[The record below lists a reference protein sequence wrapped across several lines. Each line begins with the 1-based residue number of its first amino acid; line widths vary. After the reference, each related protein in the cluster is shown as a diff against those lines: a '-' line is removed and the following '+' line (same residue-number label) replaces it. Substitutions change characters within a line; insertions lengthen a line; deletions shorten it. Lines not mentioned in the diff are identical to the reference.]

1 MIKVD
6 KLSYSFPQKNLYN
19 EILFTL
25 EDNQHCAFIGMSGT
39 GKSTLMNMIMDPEK
53 YNFSGKLEITPGYK
67 IGYVSQFAK
76 SDEVLGMTVFEYIG
90 YECLKLQEEI
100 ALICAEMETSNDIES
115 LLEKYQEKLDEF
127 ESLGG
132 NDFESNINKKLNLA
146 DLLKYKD
153 LKISEIS
160 GGEFKL
166 VQVIKE
172 MLNKP
177 DLLIMDEPDVFLDF
191 ENLNSL
197 RNLINTHN
205 GTLLVI
211 THNRYLLDHCFNKIL
226 HLENTELQEFD
237 GSYTEYNFA
246 LLERKIELQELATKD
261 TEEIERNEKLIE
273 QFRDIA
279 SNVAEATRGNTV
291 RARIKIQERLEARRI
306 KTPFVYINQ
315 PNINLTTNNEL
326 EETIALKVD
335 NYNVL
340 FDDSLLENVSFEI
353 KSNEK
358 VAIIGPNGTG
368 KTTLLRDI
376 FKNTNNTIEINEN
389 IKMAY
394 LSQHQSEML
403 NYSNTIMDEFLDSG
417 FNTYAEVTE
426 YLAGYGF
433 EGKILNHKIDALSGG
448 EKNILQLAKISA
460 SNANMLLLDEPTSHL
475 DTYSQL
481 SLEKAINNYNG
492 AIIMIS
498 HDIYSI
504 INCMDYVLIIEDKS
518 IRKMNMKKF
527 KRMVYNVHFDR
538 DYLELE
544 QKKKQLEARISIAL
558 VNNDFVSAK
567 IVLEDLRKIIELI

>member
-19 EILFTL
+19 EISFTL
-25 EDNQHCAFIGMSGT
+25 EDNQHCAFIGMSGI

-76 SDEVLGMTVFEYIG
+76 SDEVLDMTVFEYIG

-177 DLLIMDEPDVFLDF
+177 DLLFMDEPDVFLDF

-335 NYNVL
+335 NYNVS
-340 FDDSLLENVSFEI
+340 FGDSLLENVSFEI

-376 FKNTNNTIEINEN
+376 FKNTNNAIEINEN
-389 IKMAY
+389 IKIAY
-394 LSQHQSEML
+394 LSQHQSEVL
-403 NYSNTIMDEFLDSG
+403 NYSNTVMDEFLDSG

-527 KRMVYNVHFDR
+527 KRMVYNIHFDR

>member
-19 EILFTL
+19 EISFTL
-25 EDNQHCAFIGMSGT
+25 EDNQHCAFFGMSGI
-39 GKSTLMNMIMDPEK
+39 GKSTLINMIMDPEK

-100 ALICAEMETSNDIES
+100 VLICAEMETSNDIES

-273 QFRDIA
+273 QFREIA
-279 SNVAEATRGNTV
+279 SFVAEATRGNTV
-291 RARIKIQERLEARRI
+291 RARIKLQERLEARRI

-335 NYNVL
+335 NYNVT

-376 FKNTNNTIEINEN
+376 FKNINNAIKINEN
-389 IKMAY
+389 MKMAY
-394 LSQHQSEML
+394 LSQHQSDTL
-403 NYSNTIMDEFLDSG
+403 NYSNTIMDEFLNSG

-433 EGKILNHKIDALSGG
+433 EGEILNHKIDALSGG

-481 SLEKAINNYNG
+481 ALEKAINNYNG

-504 INCMDYVLIIEDKS
+504 VNCMDYVLIIEDKS

-527 KRMVYNVHFDR
+527 KRMVYNIHFDR

-558 VNNDFVSAK
+558 INNDFESAK

>member
-19 EILFTL
+19 EISFTL
-25 EDNQHCAFIGMSGT
+25 EDNQHCAFIGMSGI

-76 SDEVLGMTVFEYIG
+76 SDEVLDMTVFEYIG

-273 QFRDIA
+273 QFREIA
-279 SNVAEATRGNTV
+279 SFVAEATRGNTV

-315 PNINLTTNNEL
+315 PNINLKTNNEL

-335 NYNVL
+335 NYNVI

-376 FKNTNNTIEINEN
+376 FKNINNAIKINEN

-403 NYSNTIMDEFLDSG
+403 NYSNTIMNEFLDSG

-481 SLEKAINNYNG
+481 ALEKAINNYNG

-504 INCMDYVLIIEDKS
+504 VNCMDYVLIIEDKS

-527 KRMVYNVHFDR
+527 KRMVYNIHFDR

-558 VNNDFVSAK
+558 INNDFESAK

>member
-19 EILFTL
+19 EISFTL
-25 EDNQHCAFIGMSGT
+25 EDNQHCAFIGMSGI

-76 SDEVLGMTVFEYIG
+76 SDEVLDMTVFEYIG
-90 YECLKLQEEI
+90 YECLKLQDEI

-115 LLEKYQEKLDEF
+115 LLEKYQKKLDEF

-205 GTLLVI
+205 STLLVI

-261 TEEIERNEKLIE
+261 TEEIERNEILIE

-335 NYNVL
+335 NYNVS

-481 SLEKAINNYNG
+481 ALEKAINNYNG

-498 HDIYSI
+498 HNIYSI

-527 KRMVYNVHFDR
+527 KRMVYNIHFDR

-544 QKKKQLEARISIAL
+544 QKKKQLETRISIAL

>member
-19 EILFTL
+19 EISFTL
-25 EDNQHCAFIGMSGT
+25 EDNQHCAFIGMSGI

-53 YNFSGKLEITPGYK
+53 YNFSGKLEITHGYK
-67 IGYVSQFAK
+67 IGYISQFAK
-76 SDEVLGMTVFEYIG
+76 SDEVLDMTVFEYIG
-90 YECLKLQEEI
+90 HECLKLQEEI

-146 DLLKYKD
+146 DLLKCKD

-177 DLLIMDEPDVFLDF
+177 DLLIMDEADVFLDF

-226 HLENTELQEFD
+226 HLENMELQEFD

-273 QFRDIA
+273 QFREIA
-279 SNVAEATRGNTV
+279 SFVAEATRGNTV

-306 KTPFVYINQ
+306 KIPFVYINQ

-326 EETIALKVD
+326 EEIIALKVD
-335 NYNVL
+335 NYNVT
-340 FDDSLLENVSFEI
+340 FDDSLLENASFEI

-376 FKNTNNTIEINEN
+376 FKNINNAIKINEN

-394 LSQHQSEML
+394 LSQHQSDTL

-417 FNTYAEVTE
+417 FNIYADVTE

-433 EGKILNHKIDALSGG
+433 EGEILNHKIDALSGG

-481 SLEKAINNYNG
+481 ALEKAINNYNG

-504 INCMDYVLIIEDKS
+504 VNCMDYVLIIEDKS

-527 KRMVYNVHFDR
+527 KRMVYNIHFDR

-558 VNNDFVSAK
+558 INNDFESAK

>member
-19 EILFTL
+19 EISFTL
-25 EDNQHCAFIGMSGT
+25 EDNQHCAFIGMSGI

-53 YNFSGKLEITPGYK
+53 YNFSGTIEITPGYK

-76 SDEVLGMTVFEYIG
+76 SDEVLDMTVFEYIG

-100 ALICAEMETSNDIES
+100 ALICAEMETSDDIES

-127 ESLGG
+127 DSLGG

-211 THNRYLLDHCFNKIL
+211 THNRFLLDHCFNKIL

-237 GSYTEYNFA
+237 GSYSEYNFA
-246 LLERKIELQELATKD
+246 LLERKIELQELAAKD

-273 QFRDIA
+273 QFREIA
-279 SNVAEATRGNTV
+279 SFVAEATRGNTV
-291 RARIKIQERLEARRI
+291 RARIKIQERLEARRV
-306 KTPFVYINQ
+306 KTPFVFINQ
-315 PNINLTTNNEL
+315 PKINLTTNNEL
-326 EETIALKVD
+326 EETIALKLN
-335 NYNVL
+335 NYNVT
-340 FDDSLLENVSFEI
+340 FDDTLLENVSFEI

-376 FKNTNNTIEINEN
+376 FKNTNNAIEINEN

-433 EGKILNHKIDALSGG
+433 EGEVLKHKIDSLSGG
-448 EKNILQLAKISA
+448 EKNLLQLAKIAA

-481 SLEKAINNYNG
+481 ALEKAINNYNG
-492 AIIMIS
+492 AIMMIS

-518 IRKMNMKKF
+518 IRKMTMKKF
-527 KRMVYNVHFDR
+527 KRMVYNIHFDR

-544 QKKKQLEARISIAL
+544 QKKKQLESRISIAL
-558 VNNDFVSAK
+558 LNNDFESAK
-567 IVLEDLRKIIELI
+567 IVLEDLRKIIKLI

>member
-19 EILFTL
+19 EISFTL
-25 EDNQHCAFIGMSGT
+25 EDNQHCAFIGMSGI

-53 YNFSGKLEITPGYK
+53 YNFSGTIEITPGYK

-76 SDEVLGMTVFEYIG
+76 SDEVLDMTVFEYIG

-100 ALICAEMETSNDIES
+100 ALICAEMETSDDIES

-127 ESLGG
+127 DSLGG

-172 MLNKP
+172 MLNKL

-211 THNRYLLDHCFNKIL
+211 THNRFLLDHCFNKIL

-237 GSYTEYNFA
+237 GSYSEYNFA
-246 LLERKIELQELATKD
+246 LLERKIELQELAAKD

-273 QFRDIA
+273 QFREIA
-279 SNVAEATRGNTV
+279 SFVAEATRGNTV
-291 RARIKIQERLEARRI
+291 RARIKIQERLEARRV
-306 KTPFVYINQ
+306 KTPFVFINQ
-315 PNINLTTNNEL
+315 PKINLTTNNEL
-326 EETIALKVD
+326 EETIALKLN
-335 NYNVL
+335 NYNVT
-340 FDDSLLENVSFEI
+340 FDDTLLENVSFEI

-376 FKNTNNTIEINEN
+376 FKNTNNAIEINEN

-394 LSQHQSEML
+394 LSQHQSEVL

-417 FNTYAEVTE
+417 FNTYTEVTE

-433 EGKILNHKIDALSGG
+433 EGEILNYKIESLSGG
-448 EKNILQLAKISA
+448 EKNMLQLAKIAA

-481 SLEKAINNYNG
+481 ALEKAINNYNG
-492 AIIMIS
+492 AIMMIS

-518 IRKMNMKKF
+518 IRKMTMKKF
-527 KRMVYNVHFDR
+527 KRMVYNIHFDR

-544 QKKKQLEARISIAL
+544 QKKKQLESRISIAL
-558 VNNDFVSAK
+558 LNNDFESAK
-567 IVLEDLRKIIELI
+567 IVLEDLRKIIKLI